1 MKRFDVNCFSG
12 HWPFHST
19 AHPGCEHL
27 AAAHKAA
34 GIEGGLIT
42 SLQTVFYLA
51 PLTAAR
57 QLYQQ
62 LPEGYGQV
70 FAINPLL
77 PDADQLCIEAFE
89 NYAVKGIRLVPT
101 FHNFAWEDKG
111 TQAVLS
117 AVEKLALPLF
127 ITLNLEDPR
136 VDYMVLQASL
146 DMAQLSGVLK
156 DLPDVPVIVTHGY
169 WGNLSG
175 LSSAISSRK
184 NTFADISGLNA
195 LVKINNLD
203 FSYNQVKELPKFQKN
218 TPLASINGSY
228 NQIEKLTALSS
239 LPNLNVV
246 LMDYNEK
253 LASLE
258 PLDSCPRLIKVNA
271 YGTKVSDVRFL
282 TDKSIVVNYNPANDK
297 K

>member
-42 SLQTVFYLA
+42 SLQTVFYLD

-70 FAINPLL
+70 FAINPAL
-77 PDADQLCIEAFE
+77 PDAGQLCIDAFE

-101 FHNFAWEDKG
+101 FHNFSWEDKG

-117 AVEKLALPLF
+117 AAEKLALPLF

-195 LVKINNLD
+195 PLTVLD
-203 FSYNQVKELPKFQKN
+203 QAADLLGCEHLMF
-218 TPLASINGSY
+218 GSGAH
-228 NQIEKLTALSS
+228 LHALSCS
-239 LPNLNVV
+239 VQNMLHNALTGKQQQMVWYENAANIFGLNGG
-246 LMDYNEK
+246 
-253 LASLE
+253 
-258 PLDSCPRLIKVNA
+258 I
-271 YGTKVSDVRFL
+271 
-282 TDKSIVVNYNPANDK
+282 
-297 K
+297 